1 MSQVTV
7 TEAALD
13 GVARLSACSWGDC
26 GLRMNCGAGALGG
39 ARWVR
44 LLLPGGD
51 HLALRD
57 SCSCPAP

>member
-7 TEAALD
+7 TEAVLE
-13 GVARLSACSWGDC
+13 GVARLSAGSWGHC
-26 GLRMNCGAGALGG
+26 GLRANCGAGALGG

-51 HLALRD
+51 HPARRD
-57 SCSCPAP
+57 GCSCPAL